1 MKKTIY
7 SVLGLFFSCQLFA
20 NNLIIGTPAYNGT
33 NNTLTFTVKW
43 DNSWRVNTGPA
54 NYDAVWLFAK
64 RQPCGANGI
73 WSHALLSSTADDHV
87 VSGTNANSLVI
98 DPVSDNM
105 GVLVHLG
112 INSDNQIISS
122 ITTTTIVLKLTESYN
137 PTLIGPSSAS
147 ADNWKIFGI
156 EMVYVPAG
164 EFYIGDGRNTNSN
177 NFSAGNTSQALKITN
192 NIQNSTGL
200 GAYSN
205 YTKSPLYGCGVPIPK
220 EFPLGYN
227 GFYTMKY
234 EISQGQ
240 MVDFYNTLTYTQ
252 QAAKMK
258 AVANRVLTS
267 TNQYIGNNNT
277 YMSLYNS
284 TTGSESTVPATFKS
298 AYPHLPMGYMNW
310 QDLCAYLDWSGL
322 RPMTEFEYEKACRG
336 NNSGTANT
344 PIANEYPWGNTTITA
359 PGGYNSANNATWNSY
374 EGSCNFQMNAPVRSG
389 AFATSR
395 SNRSQSGASYYGI
408 MELGGNLWEQCIGG
422 GSGFDFSGFR
432 TTNGD
437 GILTND
443 GLSDVIGW
451 PINGGTNSGTIIR
464 GGYFNSNNNY
474 KYQIEVSD
482 RTFFAGNN
490 NNSSTNRDAALGG
503 RGVRSL

>member
-1 MKKTIY
+1 MKKVIY
-7 SVLGLFFSCQLFA
+7 LVLGVLFSCQLFA
-20 NNLIIGTPAYNGT
+20 NNLIIGTPSYNGT

-43 DNSWRVNTGPA
+43 DNSWRVITGPA
-54 NYDAVWLFAK
+54 NYDAIWLYAK

-73 WSHALLSSTADDHV
+73 WSHALLSSTASDHS

-105 GVLVHLG
+105 GVFVHLG
-112 INSDNQIISS
+112 PSSDNQIISS
-122 ITTTTIVLKLTESYN
+122 MSTTTIVLKLTETYN
-137 PTLIGPSSAS
+137 PALTGSSSAS

-164 EFYIGDGRNTNSN
+164 EFYIGDGRSINTN
-177 NFSAGNTSQALKITN
+177 NFSAGNSNQALKITN
-192 NIQNSTGL
+192 TIQNTTGL
-200 GAYSN
+200 GSYTN
-205 YTKSPLYGCGVPIPK
+205 YTQSPLYGCSVPLPK

-258 AVANRVLTS
+258 AVANRVLTVTS
-267 TNQYIGNNNT
+267 QYIGNSNY

-284 TTGSESTVPATFKS
+284 TTGTASTIPATFTS
-298 AYPHLPMGYMNW
+298 ANPHLPMGYMNW
-310 QDLCAYLDWSGL
+310 QDLCSFLDWAGL

-336 NNSGTANT
+336 NNSGTANS
-344 PIANEYPWGNTTITA
+344 PIAFEYPWGNTNLTS
-359 PGGYNSANNATWNSY
+359 PGGYNSASNATWSSY
-374 EGSCNFQMNAPVRSG
+374 EGSCNYQMNAPIRGG
-389 AFATSR
+389 AFATSL
-395 SNRSQSGASYYGI
+395 SNRSQSGATYYGI
-408 MELGGNLWEQCIGG
+408 MEMGGNLWEQCVGG
-422 GSGFDFSGFR
+422 GSGYDYSGFR
-432 TTNGD
+432 PTNGN

-443 GLSDVIGW
+443 GLADVNSW
-451 PINGGTNSGTIIR
+451 PTTGGSNSGTILK
-464 GGYFNSNNNY
+464 GGYFYSIVNTN
-474 KYQIEVSD
+474 QIQVSD
-482 RTFFAGNN
+482 RVYFAGNN
-490 NNSSTNRDAALGG
+490 LNSATNRDATVGG